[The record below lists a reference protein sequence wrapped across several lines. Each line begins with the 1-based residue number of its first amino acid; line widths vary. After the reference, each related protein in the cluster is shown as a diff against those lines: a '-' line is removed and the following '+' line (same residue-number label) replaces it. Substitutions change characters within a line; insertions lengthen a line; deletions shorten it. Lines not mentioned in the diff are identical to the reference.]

1 MAVLFVFAIFG
12 VSAFTIHEL
21 IFNDS
26 FGDKIDYII
35 KICKFTIL
43 LKISSTGVF
52 KKARHLKRREWK
64 YLCKGN
70 IVDYVEEY
78 VDELIEFCSF
88 VSRNKESLNPVS
100 DEIESI
106 CQEADQIYLDLREY
120 VINPAIRRSLT
131 RVLDKQD
138 CTESDYRAYDMMQA
152 VLENATN
159 KTNDLRRR
167 SRDLLDKALENE
179 SVEIDKIVDNWEN
192 GVGISESPSD
202 SSVSSKEDKGDVNPG
217 NDDNDRTEDGQPA
230 AVQNDLSDVF
240 NEFSSPLWD
249 EKYAD
254 DDEDSDQLISCS
266 SVA

>member
-12 VSAFTIHEL
+12 ISAFTIHEL

-26 FGDKIDYII
+26 FGDKIDYIV

-43 LKISSTGVF
+43 LKISTTGVF
-52 KKARHLKRREWK
+52 KKARRLKRREWN
-64 YLCKGN
+64 YLCKGS
-70 IVDYVEEY
+70 ISEYVEEY

-100 DEIESI
+100 GEIESI

-120 VINPAIRRSLT
+120 VINPVVRRSLT
-131 RVLDKQD
+131 RVLNKQD

-159 KTNDLRRR
+159 KTNNLRRQ

-179 SVEIDKIVDNWEN
+179 SIEIDKIVDNWEN
-192 GVGISESPSD
+192 GVSISESVSD
-202 SSVSSKEDKGDVNPG
+202 SSVSEKEDSGSTDLS
-217 NDDNDRTEDGQPA
+217 NDDNKIEDGQSV
-230 AVQNDLSDVF
+230 AVQNDLSDMF
-240 NEFSSPLWD
+240 NEFSNPLWD
-249 EKYAD
+249 ENDTD
-254 DDEDSDQLISCS
+254 DDEDSDHLISCS